1 MGSAAKRVLDQA
13 LALPEDERAEVA
25 SQLLASLDGDA
36 DADWRSSWDAELERR
51 VGEIDRDEVTTSTW
65 DEVRAELQARR

>member
-1 MGSAAKRVLDQA
+1 MGSAAKKVLDQA

-36 DADWRSSWDAELERR
+36 DPDWRSSWDAELERR
-51 VGEIDRDEVTTSTW
+51 VGEIDGDEVTTSTW